1 MARNDENKKT
11 KTYFFFGESW
21 SQQTVAVHWL
31 SRELALD
38 HVQTT
43 IYSYSVDVFRNLF
56 KETIPILSSV
66 GLKSIFPLSICH
78 KTFITIW
85 LWIEVF
91 DKM

>member
-21 SQQTVAVHWL
+21 SQETVAVHWL

-38 HVQTT
+38 HVLTT

-56 KETIPILSSV
+56 
-66 GLKSIFPLSICH
+66 
-78 KTFITIW
+78 
-85 LWIEVF
+85 
-91 DKM
+91 